1 MKNTKKNNNMLLTLV
16 GGEIMRIIRI
26 CDLLGYTHV
35 KNHYYITENGNV
47 FSFYKNEW
55 RAKAKRIKKKY
66 YYVNMMTHESDKS
79 KDFRVNR
86 IVATAFCLNLYNSP
100 VADHIDGN
108 KLNNHYLNLQWVTH
122 SQNTKFANGEMYRNQ
137 IDIYNLSDTFS
148 LI

>member
-1 MKNTKKNNNMLLTLV
+1 ML
-16 GGEIMRIIRI
+16 IKI
-26 CDLLGYTHV
+26 CSLKEYTHV
-35 KNHYYITENGNV
+35 KNYYYITEDGNV
-47 FSFYKNEW
+47 FSFFKNEFKC
-55 RAKAKRIKKKY
+55 KAKRIKKDY
-66 YYVNMMTHESDKS
+66 YYVNMMTNKSKKS

-86 IVATAFCLNLYNSP
+86 IVATAFCLNFYNFP

-108 KLNNHYLNLQWVTH
+108 KLNNHCANLQWVTH